1 MEKSWNDNLYNVL
14 NFFPVSIWSGISF
27 QRFMG
32 NKIWKLFDNG
42 TSMFDNYLNFLL
54 FIFKVKEE
62 KNWNRFFYNEIYFIL
77 YGPIFIYYFVFTKN
91 NLRKKKETLQRNFY
105 KIKLTNFGK

>member
-14 NFFPVSIWSGISF
+14 NFFPVSIWIGISF
-27 QRFMG
+27 KRFMG
-32 NKIWKLFDNG
+32 NKILKLFDNG

-62 KNWNRFFYNEIYFIL
+62 KN
-77 YGPIFIYYFVFTKN
+77 
-91 NLRKKKETLQRNFY
+91 
-105 KIKLTNFGK
+105 